1 MARNNE
7 PAFRRKTPLL
17 ICSIRTEI
25 PYPCIGSSANV
36 FRMSISSV
44 PWTRSLG
51 LSGIKPYS
59 PWLPRGTYA
68 SSTGCQEEKT
78 PKFMRKRP
86 EDSWRQANSQG
97 IWRKFGAKTESN
109 MVQKTA
115 ERPGWE
121 RGLSGL
127 GYCYYR
133 FATPACD
140 LTISMLCASGPGSA
154 IAVHFGLRQ
163 LRRDACGDLCGIDLV
178 PGCRACEV
186 RVFVLK
192 GLDISLLIPSSGFV
206 RRCFDS

>member
-51 LSGIKPYS
+51 LSGINL
-59 PWLPRGTYA
+59 LPLGY
-68 SSTGCQEEKT
+68 QEEDTLLPLVVKRRR
-78 PKFMRKRP
+78 PQKFMRKRP
-86 EDSWRQANSQG
+86 ENSWRQANSQV
-97 IWRKFGAKTESN
+97 IWRKFGAKTESHV
-109 MVQKTA
+109 VQKTA

-127 GYCYYR
+127 SYYR
-133 FATPACD
+133 FATTACD
-140 LTISMLCASGPGSA
+140 VTISMLCTSGPVGHRRSLWPSRTPL
-154 IAVHFGLRQ
+154 GRLR
-163 LRRDACGDLCGIDLV
+163 L
-178 PGCRACEV
+178 
-186 RVFVLK
+186 
-192 GLDISLLIPSSGFV
+192 SS
-206 RRCFDS
+206 